1 MTTEMKRLRLKLG
14 LSILLMPVL
23 IGLTLLMETAVFL
36 ILLIFI
42 SIPLALL
49 YCIDIA
55 KEIQKT
61 HHARQGFSLIVT
73 LARLPQ
79 ICLGLSSIFI
89 GVAITLWILYN
100 LFIER
105 RPEYS
110 AGFFRSIFGL
120 VSVGPA
126 FVIVGLYWLRGKN
139 HTRHISRRTDCNHAR
154 RARRYRRRRKHRH
167 HRRIYRGR

>member
-1 MTTEMKRLRLKLG
+1 MTTEMKWLCLKLG
-14 LSILLMPVL
+14 ASILLMPIL
-23 IGLTLLMETAVFL
+23 IGLTLLMETGVFL

-61 HHARQGFSLIVT
+61 HHARLGFSFVGT

-89 GVAITLWILYN
+89 GLAITLWILYN
-100 LFIER
+100 LLVER
-105 RPEYS
+105 LPEYN
-110 AGFFRSIFGL
+110 AGFFRSIFAIVG
-120 VSVGPA
+120 VSPA
-126 FVIVGLYWLRGKN
+126 FVLVGLYWLRGKN
-139 HTRHISRRTDCNHAR
+139 PVRHISRRTNRNHAR
-154 RARRYRRRRKHRH
+154 RARRYRRRKHRH